1 MAKLSAHRVISF
13 LSPQTGILEVLR
25 AAILLQAKIES
36 SETQDF
42 YFQKGLPAHRA
53 KLDELKAQYAEAA
66 ALVNNND
73 VDFFVEQITE
83 CREKINQIKATYRL
97 NTIFRIALGKLEQQI
112 AYYTDLLSI
121 KGRLG
126 YLKPYDELV
135 QDEAAILLV
144 FE

>member
-1 MAKLSAHRVISF
+1 MAHQIIAL

-25 AAILLQAKIES
+25 AAIVLQAKIES

-42 YFQKGLPAHRA
+42 YFQRGLPAHRA
-53 KLDELKAQYAEAA
+53 KLEELKTQYAEAA
-66 ALVNNND
+66 ALIND
-73 VDFFVEQITE
+73 NSVDFFLEQIAE
-83 CREKINQIKATYRL
+83 CREKINQIKTTYRL

-112 AYYTDLLSI
+112 AYNTDLLSI
-121 KGRLG
+121 KGRLD

-135 QDEAAILLV
+135 QDEAILLLV